1 MFSNLGKGSVLQG
14 VDKSGEKLKWFT
26 GTVERVTPSISSSYP
41 QYPTAF
47 GQLPQVSLDIVAI
60 IDGKQRE
67 FKGIRGNDT
76 IADFGKNTVVLADS
90 ENSLFNHINS
100 LLKTSEEAVDENNIS
115 WHKEMIPQYRD
126 VLSDMRPGSA
136 GSSEVKEL
144 KEQVGNLQA
153 QLAEALSLL
162 KKDK

>member
-1 MFSNLGKGSVLQG
+1 MFSNLGKGSILHG
-14 VDKSGEKLKWFT
+14 VDKSGDKLKWFT
-26 GTVERVTPSISSSYP
+26 GTVERVTPSISNSYP

-47 GQLPQVSLDIVAI
+47 GQLPQVNLDIVAI

-90 ENSLFNHINS
+90 ENSLFNHVNS
-100 LLKTSEEAVDENNIS
+100 LLKTSEETVDEANIS

-126 VLSDMRPGSA
+126 VLSDMRPGST

-162 KKDK
+162 KGGK